1 MIHYHGGPLACPNEQ
16 VARILHGK
24 HACVSYAVRSQLPIV
39 QEFCQ
44 SWMLD
49 NGAYSFWNSG
59 KSVNWEKYYQ
69 FIEDLKDPSLDFW
82 IIPDVIGGTEQQNN
96 DLIRNCPLR
105 GGTPVWHFDESL
117 EKLSWLAEEFPRIC
131 IGTTEGLNPNTEKYW
146 ERMNQ
151 AMDCLCVDG
160 KISIKV
166 HGLRCLNPEI
176 FTKVPLASADST
188 MVARNM
194 TIPKWESVAFKPNSL
209 ITRAVV
215 LMDRIESFNAPKT
228 WSGGPVQL
236 SLFGA

>member
-1 MIHYHGGPLACPNEQ
+1 MELIVFGIPGN
-16 VARILHGK
+16 
-24 HACVSYAVRSQLPIV
+24 RSI
-39 QEFCQ
+39 
-44 SWMLD
+44 
-49 NGAYSFWNSG
+49 G
-59 KSVNWEKYYQ
+59 EKYYQ

-194 TIPKWESVAFKPNSL
+194 TVPKWESVAFKPNSL